1 MECASRSQ
9 KVCPHLALKLG
20 PHDCSIVRS
29 QKLSHVPHQ
38 EPPRN
43 SFVASHPRQQRT
55 RIMDREHVKG
65 AADKAK
71 GAIKEGAG
79 KLSGDKDMETE
90 GKLDKAKGSTHNAA
104 GDMKDAVRDAADAIK
119 K

>member
-20 PHDCSIVRS
+20 PRDCSIVRS
-29 QKLSHVPHQ
+29 QKLSHVPQ

-43 SFVASHPRQQRT
+43 YFVASHSRQQR
-55 RIMDREHVKG
+55 IYESWD

-71 GAIKEGAG
+71 GTIKEGAG

-90 GKLDKAKGSTHNAA
+90 GKLDKE
-104 GDMKDAVRDAADAIK
+104 KDPCTTPRAM
-119 K
+119 